1 MYIQLLYKCT
11 CVHTLLCLHNEN
23 TIQSLFSNITKAN
36 PLYMDI
42 EGVQDTT
49 GLVDES
55 AYKKTSYD
63 DD

>member
-23 TIQSLFSNITKAN
+23 TMQSLFSNILKAN

-42 EGVQDTT
+42 EDVQDTT

-55 AYKKTSYD
+55 INEKTSYD